1 MKAVNVV
8 GTRRAQGA
16 QKRQQLVEGA
26 RRMIYHQGVERTT
39 LADVATEA
47 NVAVGNIFYYFKTK
61 DELVDAIVEGYSE
74 ERDELLARLNRRRTP
89 RTRLKALVDELDAN
103 RDSISQYGCP
113 IGTLASEL
121 DKRFGIDASSR
132 SQELLGV
139 VVDWAET
146 QFREMGRPDA
156 RDLAVTLVAAYQGTA
171 VLTHSL
177 RDPDLMHRQS
187 QRMLRWIDALA
198 DRAAEAAPVP

>member
-16 QKRQQLVEGA
+16 QKRQRLVEGA

-47 NVAVGNIFYYFKTK
+47 DVAVGNIFYYFKTK
-61 DELVDAIVEGYSE
+61 DELVDAIIDGYSE
-74 ERDELLARLNRRRTP
+74 QRDELLARVNRRRTP
-89 RTRLKALVDELDAN
+89 RARLKALVDELDAN

-139 VVDWAET
+139 IVDWAEQ
-146 QFREMGRPDA
+146 QFREMGQPDA

-171 VLTHSL
+171 VLTHSM

-198 DRAAEAAPVP
+198 APAAEAAPVP

>member
-1 MKAVNVV
+1 MMKVNMV

-16 QKRQQLVEGA
+16 EKRQRLVEGA
-26 RRMIYHQGVERTT
+26 RQMIYQQGVERTT

-61 DELVDAIVEGYSE
+61 DELVDAIVDGYSE

-89 RTRLKALVDELDAN
+89 RARLKAFVEELNAT

-121 DKRFGIDASSR
+121 DKRFGVDASSR
-132 SQELLGV
+132 SRELLGV
-139 VVDWAET
+139 VVDWVER

-187 QRMLRWIDALA
+187 QRLLRWIDDVA
-198 DRAAEAAPVP
+198 DPAAVASPLP

>member
-16 QKRQQLVEGA
+16 QKRQQLVAGA

-139 VVDWAET
+139 IVDWAET

-198 DRAAEAAPVP
+198 DPAAEAAPVP